1 MAHHEVDQ
9 GHVTG
14 GGSSLHH
21 VIAEETDLD
30 HVIADGRGLGHVIV
44 VGIGIDR
51 GRGGERI
58 ATPMIERRNHLNL
71 KTSKSNCSLN
81 YLECQP
87 VFMKTTFVYHVN
99 GIFGERYFGEIT
111 LYQCLWNLSLMV

>member
-1 MAHHEVDQ
+1 MAHHEVNQ

-14 GGSSLHH
+14 GGSGLHH
-21 VIAEETDLD
+21 VIAEETDLG

-58 ATPMIERRNHLNL
+58 TTPMIERRNRLNL

-87 VFMKTTFVYHVN
+87 VFMKN
-99 GIFGERYFGEIT
+99 YFCVSRKW
-111 LYQCLWNLSLMV
+111 YLW